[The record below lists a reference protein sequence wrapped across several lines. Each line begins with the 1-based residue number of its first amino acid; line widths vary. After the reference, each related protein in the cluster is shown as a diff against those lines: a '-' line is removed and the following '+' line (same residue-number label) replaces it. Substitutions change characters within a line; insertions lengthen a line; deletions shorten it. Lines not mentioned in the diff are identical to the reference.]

1 MDISVLIT
9 LNQLL
14 EVFFSEIKFSKKK
27 KEEKNSDKT
36 SFVVTGPFCTPYSI
50 CLANGLLGGTFCQE
64 ILHFQSVGST
74 KTRTV
79 FQVCKK
85 GLRFPENLFQR

>member
-27 KEEKNSDKT
+27 
-36 SFVVTGPFCTPYSI
+36 
-50 CLANGLLGGTFCQE
+50 
-64 ILHFQSVGST
+64 
-74 KTRTV
+74 RR
-79 FQVCKK
+79 KK
-85 GLRFPENLFQR
+85 